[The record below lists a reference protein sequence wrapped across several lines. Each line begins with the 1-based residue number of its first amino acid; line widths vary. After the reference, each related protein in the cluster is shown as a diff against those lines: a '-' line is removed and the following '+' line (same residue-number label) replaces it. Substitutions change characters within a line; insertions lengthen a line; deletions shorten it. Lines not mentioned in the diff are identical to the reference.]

1 MVTFSANECNCLSDC
16 FGTSFSVFES
26 RIPLEY
32 SDFDCKSFQIVQNK
46 RDYPNYV
53 FCDLCR
59 KIVKSYKARF
69 LYNYIVKKN
78 EPNPNRCDTFCDTLL
93 TQNVALVKVEM
104 ATKSLTRSLKDKRF
118 NFVSQLS
125 SLGKAIFCCH
135 LFTFG

>member
-1 MVTFSANECNCLSDC
+1 
-16 FGTSFSVFES
+16 
-26 RIPLEY
+26 
-32 SDFDCKSFQIVQNK
+32 
-46 RDYPNYV
+46 
-53 FCDLCR
+53 LCR

-78 EPNPNRCDTFCDTLL
+78 EPNPDHWDTFCDTLL

-125 SLGKAIFCCH
+125 SLGKAIVVVVILPFVY
-135 LFTFG
+135 LL